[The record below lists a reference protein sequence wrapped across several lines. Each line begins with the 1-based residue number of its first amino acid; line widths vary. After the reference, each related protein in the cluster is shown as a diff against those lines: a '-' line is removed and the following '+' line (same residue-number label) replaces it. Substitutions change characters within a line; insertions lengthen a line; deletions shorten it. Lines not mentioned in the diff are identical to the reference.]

1 MKREA
6 NILTYNQVSDNHP
19 AQKTP
24 AQIFAKII
32 AKWVR
37 KYQHHIY
44 AVGTTLIVSSQAMPA
59 HAFGLFNPAQIALT
73 CMFGGAAAQGNAL
86 MNALPAVINAAI
98 TIMLFVYFV
107 ASGAK
112 VANAIGDGQEITQ
125 VIQQPVGVFFV
136 TLVLFIAQQI
146 LFADI
151 SAACT

>member
-1 MKREA
+1 MNKGAIALASNNQFQPKQRTQTQ
-6 NILTYNQVSDNHP
+6 IL
-19 AQKTP
+19 
-24 AQIFAKII
+24 AK
-32 AKWVR
+32 ALGKWGR

-44 AVGTTLIVSSQAMPA
+44 AAGTTVIISGQAIPA
-59 HAFGLFNPAQIALT
+59 HAFGLFDPTQIALT

-98 TIMLFVYFV
+98 TVMLFVYFV
-107 ASGAK
+107 ASGVK

-125 VIQQPVGVFFV
+125 VIQQPVGIFFI

-151 SAACT
+151 TAACT

>member
-1 MKREA
+1 MKRGA
-6 NILTYNQVSDNHP
+6 IVLAYNQVSNNHLV
-19 AQKTP
+19 QKKP
-24 AQIFAKII
+24 IQIFTKILGR
-32 AKWVR
+32 WGR

-44 AVGTTLIVSSQAMPA
+44 AIGTTMIVSGQAIPA
-59 HAFGLFNPAQIALT
+59 HAFGLFDPTQIALT

-98 TIMLFVYFV
+98 TVMLFVYFV
-107 ASGAK
+107 ASGVK

-151 SAACT
+151 TAACT

>member
-1 MKREA
+1 MKRGA
-6 NILTYNQVSDNHP
+6 IVLAYNQVSDNHP
-19 AQKTP
+19 VQKSP
-24 AQIFAKII
+24 VQIFTKILG
-32 AKWVR
+32 KWGR

-44 AVGTTLIVSSQAMPA
+44 AIGTTMIVSGQAMPA
-59 HAFGLFNPAQIALT
+59 HAFGLFDPTQIALT

-98 TIMLFVYFV
+98 TVMLFVYFV
-107 ASGAK
+107 ASGVK

-151 SAACT
+151 TAACT